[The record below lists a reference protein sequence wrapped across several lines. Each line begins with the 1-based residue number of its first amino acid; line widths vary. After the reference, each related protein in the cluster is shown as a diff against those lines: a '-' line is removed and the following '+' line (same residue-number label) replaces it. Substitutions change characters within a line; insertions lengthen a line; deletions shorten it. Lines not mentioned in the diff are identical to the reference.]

1 MSDQTNTAVRPT
13 VPTAQAVA
21 SPMPGFMGSGA
32 SPDYWCTLSPRSP
45 REAETI
51 FAMRQGPTLALSE
64 NINRPLAVV
73 HILAHPIQ
81 VTSEQGELKD
91 LVRFVFLTQDG
102 MYYSCASEG
111 VKSSLNLIFSLKGV
125 PPYAEPLLLQ
135 AVNRKT
141 RSGRTLMQLELVK
154 VGAKK

>member
-1 MSDQTNTAVRPT
+1 MSDTPNTAIRPA
-13 VPTAQAVA
+13 VPTATAVA
-21 SPMPGFMGSGA
+21 PAMPAFLGSGA
-32 SPDYWCTLSPRSP
+32 TPDYWCTLSPRSP

-51 FAMRQGPTLALSE
+51 FAMRQGPTLSLSE
-64 NINRPLAVV
+64 NINRPLAVI

-81 VTSEQGELKD
+81 VTAETGELRD

-125 PPYAEPLLLQ
+125 PPYAEPLVIQ

-141 RSGRTLMQLELVK
+141 RTGRTLMQLELVK